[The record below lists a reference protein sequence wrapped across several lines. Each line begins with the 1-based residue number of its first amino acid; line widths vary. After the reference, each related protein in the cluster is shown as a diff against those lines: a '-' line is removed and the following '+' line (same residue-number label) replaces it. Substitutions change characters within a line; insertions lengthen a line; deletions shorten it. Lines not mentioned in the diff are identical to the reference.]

1 MSARGNYAFYDF
13 KPAEFDIADEVL
25 AGLSAAP
32 KFISPKYF
40 YDELGS
46 ALFERITQLD
56 EYYITR
62 TEMALFDQ
70 HLAAVADHLGEE
82 VCLIEY
88 GSGSSLKIRKVLE
101 AITPMAYVPVDISL
115 DHLLHNAQ
123 GLHADY
129 PTLHVY
135 PVCAD
140 ITQPFELPEE
150 VQSLNK
156 VGFFPGSS
164 IGNFDPHAAVDF
176 LANVRACVG
185 GGGYLLAGVDR
196 KKSKSILEQAY
207 NDDQGVTAA
216 FNLNVLAH
224 LNAVLNADFA
234 LDQFRHVAR
243 YNAAEGCI
251 QMFLQSVS
259 NQSVRVAGQ
268 TVTFN
273 QGELIHTEN
282 SYKYSEAEFI
292 ELAGRAGFSPVEVWS
307 DSQAWFS
314 LYLLRGT

>member
-1 MSARGNYAFYDF
+1 LNARGNYAFYDF
-13 KPAEFDIADEVL
+13 KPAEYDVADEVL
-25 AGLSAAP
+25 AGLSATP

-40 YDELGS
+40 YDEVGS

-70 HLAAVADHLGEE
+70 HLGAIAEHLGDE

-101 AITPMAYVPVDISL
+101 AITPLAYVPVDISL
-115 DHLLHNAQ
+115 DHLLHNAK

-140 ITQPFELPEE
+140 ITQPFDLPEE
-150 VQSLNK
+150 VQQLDK

-185 GGGYLLAGVDR
+185 AGGYLLAGVDR
-196 KKSKSILEQAY
+196 KKSKAVLEQAY
-207 NDDQGVTAA
+207 NDEQGVTAA

-243 YNAAEGCI
+243 YNEAAGCI
-251 QMFLQSVS
+251 QMFLQSGAD
-259 NQSVRVAGQ
+259 QSVRVAGQ
-268 TVTFN
+268 TVTFT

-292 ELAGRAGFSPVEVWS
+292 ELAGRAGFRPVEVWS

-314 LYLLRGT
+314 LYLLRGE